1 LRKGLFPEKRL
12 NYDPRTEF
20 ERGKKK
26 PSHFGL
32 YILAPILADALY
44 LKLTRGPFMQGA
56 SGPICFKKKK
66 KKKLTRGEKSST
78 VVTLLDAGQSKL
90 IILGEKYC
98 AVNNR

>member
-1 LRKGLFPEKRL
+1 LNHFKANNLCLRKGLFPEKRL

-66 KKKLTRGEKSST
+66 KKKKNLPEEKSLQQWSRYW
-78 VVTLLDAGQSKL
+78 TLDRAS
-90 IILGEKYC
+90 
-98 AVNNR
+98 